1 MLLPAGL
8 QPPTS
13 SVVRT
18 DMALPLPTPTLPMV
32 LCQFKAALKKADMGA
47 KSKTAGRCP
56 YTTPP
61 KPHKL
66 GLHISYMAPHRLDHR
81 ANWQLGRVTGQASLD
96 WHQHRCVAV
105 VSGATIKEMTAAGD
119 DLADSNGWK

>member
-1 MLLPAGL
+1 MTLLPSRKLTWAPNPKLLG
-8 QPPTS
+8 
-13 SVVRT
+13 
-18 DMALPLPTPTLPMV
+18 
-32 LCQFKAALKKADMGA
+32 AALI
-47 KSKTAGRCP
+47 RR
-56 YTTPP
+56 
-61 KPHKL
+61 HLNHIKL

>member
-8 QPPTS
+8 QPPTT

-32 LCQFKAALKKADMGA
+32 LCQFKASLKKADMGA
-47 KSKTAGRCP
+47 KSQTAGRCP

-61 KPHKL
+61 KPHQTRPSHFL
-66 GLHISYMAPHRLDHR
+66 YGTAQALNPR
-81 ANWQLGRVTGQASLD
+81 ANWQLGRVTGQALLD

-119 DLADSNGWK
+119 DSR